1 MRNFRFSYRFP
12 WAFAAVLAAAVL
24 AVSCSK
30 SYKDI
35 EIKDF
40 KVEKLNI
47 SSIRSVD
54 AVVLLEVDNPAVQ
67 KFQAENIWGV
77 VYHEGKQIA
86 TFSSDDV
93 IVLEAK
99 TVTQSKIKV
108 RLTLESP
115 LGFLGKIAES
125 GGVKFKDYTV
135 DIGADIKS
143 GIVKFP
149 YSKKGMEVAELVKK
163 ADANI
168 F

>member
-1 MRNFRFSYRFP
+1 M
-12 WAFAAVLAAAVL
+12 
-24 AVSCSK
+24 
-30 SYKDI
+30 
-35 EIKDF
+35 
-40 KVEKLNI
+40 
-47 SSIRSVD
+47 
-54 AVVLLEVDNPAVQ
+54 VLLEVDNPAVQ

-125 GGVKFKDYTV
+125 GGVKLKDYTV